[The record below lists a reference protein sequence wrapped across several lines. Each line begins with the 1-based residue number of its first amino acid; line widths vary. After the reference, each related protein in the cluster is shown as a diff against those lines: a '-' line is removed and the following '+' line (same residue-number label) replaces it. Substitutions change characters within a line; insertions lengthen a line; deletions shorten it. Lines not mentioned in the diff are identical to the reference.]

1 MPKVIY
7 FMHVNPFILTP
18 YLSSDLFCDRE
29 EETEK
34 LIDYLESGR
43 NVTLISPRRLGK
55 TGLIYR
61 VFDEIAIRGKDYDTI
76 YVDISATSSID
87 GFIKALSE
95 AVASSLK
102 KNRVSSFIKTLG
114 GIRPLISYDATTGQP
129 ELSFTYR
136 SDSEK
141 QTTLKSILSYLEA
154 RERTVVVAID
164 EFQQIREYEGVN
176 MEAVLRSHIQNLHN
190 VRFIFCGSKQ
200 HIMFDMFS
208 NAKRPFY
215 ESTVP
220 VPLHKLNVG
229 KYAEFISR
237 LFLQNGKTIDDETTR
252 FIIRWTRDHT
262 FYTQSLCNEVF
273 MLSRK
278 TVTMEDVFAA
288 MRNLLMAGKEYFL
301 EIQRLISTH
310 QWNLL
315 KAIAKE
321 ESVRQPTSSAFIRKY
336 GLTSGASVLKSL
348 NALVEKELVLITN
361 TTDGPVY
368 SVYNVFLS
376 RFLEIL
382 Q

>member
-1 MPKVIY
+1 
-7 FMHVNPFILTP
+7 MHVNPFILTP
-18 YLSSDLFCDRE
+18 YLSRDLFCDRE

-61 VFDEIAIRGKDYDTI
+61 VFDEIAIRRKEYDTI

-95 AVASSLK
+95 AVAGSLK
-102 KNRVSSFIKTLG
+102 NKNRVSSFIKTLG

-141 QTTLKSILSYLEA
+141 QTTLNSILSYLEA
-154 RERTVVVAID
+154 RERTVVVAMD
-164 EFQQIREYEGVN
+164 EFPQIREYEGVN

-215 ESTVP
+215 ESTVS
-220 VPLHKLNVG
+220 VPLHKLNVD

-237 LFLQNGKTIDDETTR
+237 LFQQNGKTIDDETTR
-252 FIIRWTRDHT
+252 FIIKWTKDHT

-301 EIQRLISTH
+301 EIQRLISAH

>member
-1 MPKVIY
+1 
-7 FMHVNPFILTP
+7 MHINPFILTP
-18 YLSSDLFCDRE
+18 YLSKDLFCDRE

-34 LIDYLESGR
+34 LIAYLESGR
-43 NVTLISPRRLGK
+43 NITLISPRRLGK

-61 VFDEIAIRGKDYDTI
+61 VFDEIAIRNIGYDTL

-95 AVASSLK
+95 AVACNLK
-102 KNRVSSFIKTLG
+102 NKNRVSSFIKTLG
-114 GIRPLISYDATTGQP
+114 GIRPLISYDAMTGQP

-136 SDSEK
+136 TDSEK
-141 QTTLKSILSYLEA
+141 QTTLKSILSYLES
-154 RERTVVVAID
+154 RGNTVVVAID

-176 MEAVLRSHIQNLHN
+176 MEAVLRTHIQNLHN

-215 ESTVP
+215 ESTVT
-220 VPLHKLNVG
+220 VPLHKLDVD

-237 LFLQNGKTIDDETTR
+237 LFLKNGKTIDDETTR
-252 FIIRWTRDHT
+252 FIIKWTKDHT
-262 FYTQSLCNEVF
+262 FYTQSLCNEAF
-273 MLSRK
+273 MISRK
-278 TVTMEDVFAA
+278 TVTMEDVFTAS
-288 MRNLLMAGKEYFL
+288 RNLLMAGREYYL
-301 EIQRLISTH
+301 EIQRLISAH

-321 ESVRQPTSSAFIRKY
+321 EYVRQPTSSFFIRKH

-376 RFLEIL
+376 RYLEIL

>member
-1 MPKVIY
+1 
-7 FMHVNPFILTP
+7 MHVNPFILTP
-18 YLSSDLFCDRE
+18 YLSRGLFCDRE

-95 AVASSLK
+95 AVARSLK

-215 ESTVP
+215 ESTVS
-220 VPLHKLNVG
+220 VPLHKLNVD

-301 EIQRLISTH
+301 EIQRLISAH

-321 ESVRQPTSSAFIRKY
+321 ESVRQPTSSVFISKY

>member
-1 MPKVIY
+1 
-7 FMHVNPFILTP
+7 MHVNPFILTP
-18 YLSSDLFCDRE
+18 YLSKDLFCDRE

-34 LIDYLESGR
+34 LIAYLESGR
-43 NVTLISPRRLGK
+43 NITLISPRRLGK

-61 VFDEIAIRGKDYDTI
+61 VFDEIAIRNIGYDTL

-95 AVASSLK
+95 AVACNLK
-102 KNRVSSFIKTLG
+102 NKNRVSSFIKTLG
-114 GIRPLISYDATTGQP
+114 GIRPLISYDAMTGQP

-136 SDSEK
+136 TDSDK
-141 QTTLKSILSYLEA
+141 QTTLKSILSYLES
-154 RERTVVVAID
+154 RGKTVVVAID

-215 ESTVP
+215 ESTVT
-220 VPLHKLNVG
+220 VPLHKLDVD

-237 LFLQNGKTIDDETTR
+237 LFLKNGKTIDDETTR
-252 FIIRWTRDHT
+252 FIIKWTKDHT

-273 MLSRK
+273 MISRK

-288 MRNLLMAGKEYFL
+288 MRNLLMAGREYYL
-301 EIQRLISTH
+301 EIQRLISAH

-321 ESVRQPTSSAFIRKY
+321 EYVRQPTASAFIRKH

-376 RFLEIL
+376 RYLEIL

>member
-1 MPKVIY
+1 
-7 FMHVNPFILTP
+7 MHVNPFILTP
-18 YLSSDLFCDRE
+18 YLSRDLFCDRE

-61 VFDEIAIRGKDYDTI
+61 VFDEIVIRKKDYDTI

-102 KNRVSSFIKTLG
+102 NKNRVSSFIKTIG

-141 QTTLKSILSYLEA
+141 QTTLKSILSYLES

-164 EFQQIREYEGVN
+164 EFQQIREYECVN

-220 VPLHKLNVG
+220 VPLHKLNVD